1 MEFERLGRSG
11 LKITLE
17 SDEAA
22 AVYRRLAK
30 APALESKLLIAAILE
45 AARESCGISF
55 SSGTFGVEIIDSSKG
70 AVIYVTPVTPYY
82 YLSKRRFRYIGK
94 AKKQLF
100 CYFKSPGSLLGF
112 ISTAANTALGRLGV
126 SLLSDGNDY
135 ILAFSA
141 KPDSFSLSLLSELET
156 DYSLFEE
163 HLPESCEEIISCRDL
178 STLKEILDD
187 ISRRTYPQN

>member
-11 LKITLE
+11 LKITLG

-55 SSGTFGVEIIDSSKG
+55 SSGTFGVEIIDSPKG
-70 AVIYVTPVTPYY
+70 AVIYVTPAAPYY

-94 AKKQLF
+94 AEKQLF
-100 CYFKSPGSLLGF
+100 CCFKSPKSLLSF
-112 ISTAANTALGRLGV
+112 ISAAANTALGRSGV
-126 SLLSDGNDY
+126 SLFSDGDNY
-135 ILAFSA
+135 ILAFCA
-141 KPDSFSLSLLSELET
+141 KPDGFSLSLLSELEI
-156 DYSLFEE
+156 DYRLFEQR
-163 HLPESCEEIISCRDL
+163 LPESCEEIISCRNL
-178 STLKEILDD
+178 PTLKELLDGL
-187 ISRRTYPQN
+187 SRRTYPRN